1 MDKILSQEEID
12 ALLRG
17 MSDGEVATTPEEKDE
32 SGVIT
37 YDLVNQ
43 DRIIR
48 GRMPTLEII
57 NDNFS
62 RLFRNSLSLSF
73 RKPIDVG
80 SKGVQIMK
88 FGEFVRTLPVPS
100 SFHVFKIEPLRGHAL
115 LVLDSK
121 LVFTL
126 VDIFLGGSGKTS
138 FEVEGREFTAIESRL
153 IRKVV
158 NTVFNDMEKAWNTVH
173 PVSVHHVRSE
183 INPKFV
189 GIVPPTDVVIMIPFG
204 LESEQFTGLISL
216 CIPYAMIEPIKGK
229 LYSAYQS
236 DHLEID
242 HTWVE
247 RLSDRLRS
255 AEVEVAVE
263 LGRRNIM
270 VQDLLKLAVGD
281 VLPLGTQVTDLM
293 TARVEGVPKFLGRA
307 GVLGA
312 NKAFQVEELIKNP

>member
-1 MDKILSQEEID
+1 MDKVISQEEID

-17 MSDGEVATTPEEKDE
+17 VSDGKVDSTPEEKDAPE
-32 SGVIT
+32 IIP
-37 YDLVNQ
+37 YDFANP
-43 DRIIR
+43 DRITR

-57 NDNFS
+57 NDNFC
-62 RLFRNSLSLSF
+62 RIFRNSLSLSL
-73 RKPIDVG
+73 RKTIDVSTG
-80 SKGVQIMK
+80 DVQMMK
-88 FGEFVRTLPVPS
+88 FGEFLRIHPAPS
-100 SFHVFKIEPLRGHAL
+100 SLHVFKIEPLRGHAL

-126 VDIFLGGSGKTS
+126 VDIFLGGSGETS
-138 FEVEGREFTAIESRL
+138 FQVEGREFTAIESRL

-158 NTVFNDMEKAWNTVH
+158 NTVFTDLEKAWNAVY

-183 INPKFV
+183 INPKSV
-189 GIVPPTDVVIMIPFG
+189 GIVPPADLVIMVPFG
-204 LESEQFTGLISL
+204 LESEHLTGLISL

-263 LGRRNIM
+263 LGRRNIL

-281 VLPLGTQVTDLM
+281 VLPLENEVTDLM

-312 NKAFQVEELIKNP
+312 NKAFQIEELIKNP